1 MISPRMRFPEQWLD
15 YVEENIDTW
24 RKEWVEWFCDVRYF
38 LIVCFLKLRARATR
52 KVLLLTYSLLPR
64 G

>member
-38 LIVCFLKLRARATR
+38 LIVCFLKLRARAR
-52 KVLLLTYSLLPR
+52 RAKFFC
-64 G
+64 